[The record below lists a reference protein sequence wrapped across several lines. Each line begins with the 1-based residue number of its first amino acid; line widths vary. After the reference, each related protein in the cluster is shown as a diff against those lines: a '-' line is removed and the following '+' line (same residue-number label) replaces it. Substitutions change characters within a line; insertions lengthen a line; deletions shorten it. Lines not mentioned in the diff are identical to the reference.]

1 MLKNASIL
9 LQFNLH
15 ASIKKS
21 TLDASSKLRIREVV
35 VAEIQNLCYTK
46 KEFKSSHDPFS
57 SFLWALQKWKIQLSL
72 NIGVFVIKLFF

>member
-21 TLDASSKLRIREVV
+21 KLDVSSKLRIREVV

-46 KEFKSSHDPFS
+46 KEFKSSHDP
-57 SFLWALQKWKIQLSL
+57 L
-72 NIGVFVIKLFF
+72 